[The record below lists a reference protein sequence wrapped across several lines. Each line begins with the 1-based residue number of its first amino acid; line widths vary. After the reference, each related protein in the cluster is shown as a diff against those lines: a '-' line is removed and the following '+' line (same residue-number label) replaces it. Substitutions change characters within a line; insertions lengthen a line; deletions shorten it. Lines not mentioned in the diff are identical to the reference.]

1 MVKKYL
7 IKAPFII
14 AASLLLAGIY
24 LLGWSNI
31 LTVKSLRIDGAPS
44 PAVSKVLEVKS
55 DIKLGENLARINPR
69 LTSRKLAEISWIQE
83 ARISRNWLEGSV
95 TIEIIPREPIA
106 FFNSQIKQGQTI
118 DEQGNL
124 FTLPGYSN
132 PELARISATSPESA
146 FAANELFTSLPQD
159 FRGSISSMSATSV
172 QTFTLI
178 KSFKKESIRI
188 QWGDATQSG
197 LKVRVVE
204 KILTLPENRK
214 ILEID
219 VAAPHAPIVK

>member
-1 MVKKYL
+1 MVKKYFL
-7 IKAPFII
+7 KAPFII
-14 AASLLLAGIY
+14 AVSLLLAGIY

-31 LTVKSLRIDGAPS
+31 LTVKSLVVDGAPS
-44 PAVSKVLEVKS
+44 PAISKILEVRS

-69 LTSRKLAEISWIQE
+69 LTSRKLSEISWIQE

-146 FAANELFTSLPQD
+146 IAANELFTSLPEN
-159 FRGSISSMSATSV
+159 FRASISSMSATSLK
-172 QTFTLI
+172 TFTLM

-188 QWGDATQSG
+188 QWGDATQVG

-204 KILTLPENRK
+204 KLLTLPENRK
-214 ILEID
+214 ISLID